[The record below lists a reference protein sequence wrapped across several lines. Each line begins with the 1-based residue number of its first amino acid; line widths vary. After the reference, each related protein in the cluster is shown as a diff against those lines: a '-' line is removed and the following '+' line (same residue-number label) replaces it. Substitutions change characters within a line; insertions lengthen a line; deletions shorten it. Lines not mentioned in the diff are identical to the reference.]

1 MKWISFLLFLA
12 LCKVYGWP
20 KMREKKEKEYQ
31 DSLNAKRERVES
43 AKRDI
48 RRYLG
53 HSEQDPLKSARLNH
67 QLYVAQLA
75 LLKFQNDVSDEEIQ
89 FWEEKSKEARE
100 TVEAEKYLV
109 QEARLKEALKY
120 YLEKRQII
128 ETKSSI
134 SFEPYEGFRVAD
146 FDSLA
151 KKYSELVR
159 SINPYS
165 DDFSESIKD
174 LFEAHAELLKQER
187 AALER
192 ETSQVVNG
200 YVSVSTVDQHET
212 EMLRKNINILID
224 CSRFMNSII
233 INENSGNV
241 APDFFEN
248 QKSKTLMLLCGL
260 HEEREDYNL
269 CAKAAKDT
277 PLVY

>member
-1 MKWISFLLFLA
+1 MLWIGFLLFAA
-12 LCKVYGWP
+12 LDQVHGSNKTSPTKEEAYQKVLQT
-20 KMREKKEKEYQ
+20 KIR
-31 DSLNAKRERVES
+31 RVTS
-43 AKRDI
+43 AKLDI
-48 RRYLG
+48 TRYMG
-53 HSEQDPLKSARLNH
+53 NSEQDPLKRATLNLH
-67 QLYVAQLA
+67 LYDAQLD
-75 LLKFQNDVSDEEIQ
+75 LLGSQKDVSDGQIQ
-89 FWEEKSKEARE
+89 SWGKKSKEALEIVLRE
-100 TVEAEKYLV
+100 KFKI
-109 QEARLKEALKY
+109 QEAQLEEALNNYSEK
-120 YLEKRQII
+120 LEII
-128 ETKSSI
+128 ETITSVY
-134 SFEPYEGFRVAD
+134 FEPYISFRIAD
-146 FDSLA
+146 FDVLA
-151 KKYSELVR
+151 DKYSSLVG
-159 SINPYS
+159 SLNPYS

-224 CSRFMNSII
+224 CSRFMKSIF